1 MNGSNLL
8 EGVGSEV
15 IATSRLE
22 THLLTGG
29 PEGGAPIVFVHGNA
43 SSSRFFEDTLAV
55 LPSRYRGLA
64 PDLRGFGESE
74 AMPLDATRGVADFSD
89 ALRSLTEA
97 LGLEEVHL
105 VGWSA
110 GGSVAMRYATDYPS
124 RVASLALVDPMSPY
138 GFGGTKDVDGTPCWA
153 DFAGSGGGTAN
164 PEFVRRL
171 EAKDRTEGDTNSPRN
186 VMNNFYF
193 KPPFRATSKREEA
206 YLWSVLSTRV
216 GDENYPGDMTVS
228 ENWPGVAPGTKG
240 MNNAISPKY
249 CNLEGFALVEPG
261 PPVLWVR
268 GDSDAIVS
276 DTSVLDFGTLGRM
289 NAVPGWPD
297 EEIFPPQ
304 PMVSQIRAVLDA
316 YEAHGG
322 TYREEVIPDCGH
334 TPHVEKPEEFRRLLF
349 DFLEDHQGEG
359 RLRSGVK
366 GQLESR
372 GLNDARKGLMMQEKE
387 DRSIRMRSYAPAA

>member
-89 ALRSLTEA
+89 DLRSLTEA

-171 EAKDRTEGDTNSPRN
+171 EAKDRTEGDPNSPRN

-289 NAVPGWPD
+289 NAVPGWPG

-349 DFLEDHQGEG
+349 DFLEDHQGE
-359 RLRSGVK
+359 
-366 GQLESR
+366 
-372 GLNDARKGLMMQEKE
+372 
-387 DRSIRMRSYAPAA
+387 DRSA

>member
-89 ALRSLTEA
+89 DLRSLTEA

-171 EAKDRTEGDTNSPRN
+171 EAKDKTEGDPNSPRN
-186 VMNNFYF
+186 VINNFYF

-289 NAVPGWPD
+289 NAVPGWPG

-349 DFLEDHQGEG
+349 DFLEDHQGE
-359 RLRSGVK
+359 
-366 GQLESR
+366 
-372 GLNDARKGLMMQEKE
+372 
-387 DRSIRMRSYAPAA
+387 DRSA

>member
-8 EGVGSEV
+8 ESVGSEV

-89 ALRSLTEA
+89 DLRSLTEA

-153 DFAGSGGGTAN
+153 DFAGSGGGTSN

-171 EAKDRTEGDTNSPRN
+171 EAKDKTEGDPNSPRN

-193 KPPFRATSKREEA
+193 KPPFRATFKREEA

-289 NAVPGWPD
+289 NAVPGWPG

-334 TPHVEKPEEFRRLLF
+334 TLHVEKPEEFRRLLF

-359 RLRSGVK
+359 R
-366 GQLESR
+366 
-372 GLNDARKGLMMQEKE
+372 
-387 DRSIRMRSYAPAA
+387 PA